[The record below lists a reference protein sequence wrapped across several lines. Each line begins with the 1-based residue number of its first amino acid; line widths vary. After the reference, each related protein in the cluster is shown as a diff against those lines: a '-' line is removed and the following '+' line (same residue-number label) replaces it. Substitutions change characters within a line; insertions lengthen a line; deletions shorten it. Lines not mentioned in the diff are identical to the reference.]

1 MSYYKHT
8 FRTNVLEI
16 RRIKMAAFYMFIILG
31 VILLAKGFVENIKRI
46 EADANVKAML
56 ERANEAN
63 RKGDEEGRRID
74 RMEKE
79 FRDRS
84 YELQRKYYESKYHK
98 N

>member
-1 MSYYKHT
+1 MYD
-8 FRTNVLEI
+8 
-16 RRIKMAAFYMFIILG
+16 FYLFIILG
-31 VILLAKGFVENIKRI
+31 IILLVKGFINSVKRI
-46 EADANVKAML
+46 EADANVRAML

>member
-1 MSYYKHT
+1 MY
-8 FRTNVLEI
+8 E
-16 RRIKMAAFYMFIILG
+16 FYFVIIVGIILL
-31 VILLAKGFVENIKRI
+31 IKGFINSVKRI

-63 RKGDEEGRRID
+63 RKGDAEGRRID

-98 N
+98 D